1 MKKILFT
8 LLSFIVFC
16 GGAWAA
22 DGPEITIE
30 EVDVVIGKTGTLL
43 INLNPNGEQCRDLQ
57 IDVTIPEGFEF
68 VSWAKGPGVEHSLGK
83 NEVDTPSGLTGS
95 TIRLVLS
102 DNGGALLPEGDI
114 LKIVVKDKGN
124 HEEGQTFSGAAT
136 TVILSANILQDDGTP
151 NGVKDFKFSNIPF
164 TVKIVEDAYHLY
176 EDFVATEE
184 VSSQIE
190 AYEGDVRVHRSLKA
204 GQWNTIVLPFA
215 MTEQQV
221 IDCFGDDVQL
231 GEYSGSS
238 MGYLQVRD
246 GKDEEGKPK
255 YKSVLS
261 LNLQF
266 SSVTPRAIEAHKP
279 YIIMTESIGDIDAET
294 GFKVVNT
301 SMSKYTEQVQIGTR
315 PPYQYMDME
324 VPPYAVAGDD
334 VFEGTY
340 EMRSITSIGTG
351 AYPTYYAYL
360 SGNKFY
366 YLDNGESAE
375 VKGFRGYFYIP
386 NLIEWISVKNGA
398 GANVNIFVDDD
409 QVTGIDG
416 ITTSI
421 PAAAEGVY
429 DIQGRK
435 VSNDLKSLKKGVYI
449 IDGKKVVV
457 K

>member
-43 INLNPNGEQCRDLQ
+43 INLNPNDEQCRDLQ

-136 TVILSANILQDDGTP
+136 TVILSANIVENDGTP
-151 NGVKDFKFSNIPF
+151 NGVKDFKFSSIPF
-164 TVKIVEDAYHLY
+164 TVKIVEDAFHLY

-215 MTEQQV
+215 MNEQQM
-221 IDCFGDDVQL
+221 IDCFGSDVQL
-231 GEYSGSS
+231 GEYMGST
-238 MGYLQVRD
+238 MGTVKVPD

-255 YKSVLS
+255 YKNILS

-266 SSVTPRAIEAHKP
+266 TSVTSRAIEPHHP
-279 YIIMTESIGDIDAET
+279 YIIKTSSKGDIDAAT

-301 SMSKYTEQVQIGTR
+301 TMSKYTEQVNVGTPR
-315 PPYQYMDME
+315 QPKWIDME
-324 VPPYAVAGDD
+324 MAPYLVVGDD
-334 VFEGTY
+334 AFDGTY
-340 EMRSITSIGTG
+340 EMIEVSSYSDGQS
-351 AYPTYYAYL
+351 AYYFAYL
-360 SGNKFY
+360 ASNKFY
-366 YLDNGESAE
+366 YLDVNESAT
-375 VKGFRGYFYIP
+375 VKGFRGYFEIP
-386 NLIEWISVKNGA
+386 NLEEWISVRNA
-398 GANVNIFVDDD
+398 SGANINIFVDDD
-409 QVTGIDG
+409 QVTGIEG
-416 ITTSI
+416 ITTSV
-421 PAAAEGVY
+421 PTVAEGVY

-449 IDGKKVVV
+449 IDGKKVVI

>member
-124 HEEGQTFSGAAT
+124 HEEGETFSGAAT

-151 NGVKDFKFSNIPF
+151 NGVKDFKFSSIPF
-164 TVKIVEDAYHLY
+164 TVKIVEDAFHLY

-215 MTEQQV
+215 MNEQQ
-221 IDCFGDDVQL
+221 IFECFGEDVQL
-231 GEYSGSS
+231 GEYLGSDMSTIQVKSGKDA
-238 MGYLQVRD
+238 D
-246 GKDEEGKPK
+246 GKTL
-255 YKSVLS
+255 YKDVLS
-261 LNLQF
+261 LKLQF
-266 SSVTPRAIEAHKP
+266 ASITTPAIEAHKP
-279 YIIMTESIGDIDAET
+279 YIIKTGSIGDIDAEI
-294 GFKVVNT
+294 GFKVVGT
-301 SMSKYTEQVQIGTR
+301 VMSKYTERINIGSTIR
-315 PPYQYMDME
+315 PKWVDQEMPPY
-324 VPPYAVAGDD
+324 VVAGDD
-334 VFEGTY
+334 VFNGTY
-340 EMRSITSIGTG
+340 EMTTVESYDDGQ
-351 AYPTYYAYL
+351 AKYFYAYL

-366 YLDNGESAE
+366 YLALGESAE
-375 VKGFRGYFYIP
+375 VKGFRGYFAIP
-386 NLIEWISVKNGA
+386 NLEEWISVRNGS
-398 GANVNIFVDDD
+398 GANVNIFIDDD

-416 ITTSI
+416 VTI
-421 PAAAEGVY
+421 PNLAGAEGVY

-449 IDGKKVVV
+449 IDGKKVVI